1 MASTKNTQ
9 EEAVAL
15 LDQLRASILNSD
27 PDGAKEATQKALQE
41 GLEAETILNEGL
53 MPGIQEVGER
63 FGRNELFLPELMV
76 SGLAM
81 KEALEVL
88 KPFLSDASVRKGAKK
103 AVIATVAGDLHDI
116 GKNLVAM
123 MLEGGGFEVVD
134 LGIDVTAEGI
144 LEAARE
150 QKADLVCLSCLLT
163 TTMPAMKDAVQ
174 RLQQTGLES
183 KAKVMVGGAPIT
195 QAYADAIGADGY
207 AVDAAS
213 AVIRAKELMTR

>member
-1 MASTKNTQ
+1 M
-9 EEAVAL
+9 AL

>member
-41 GLEAETILNEGL
+41 RLKAETILNEGL

-63 FGRNELFLPELMV
+63 FGRNELFLPELIA
-76 SGLAM
+76 SGFAM

-88 KPFLSDASVRKGAKK
+88 RPFLSDAGVRKGAKK
-103 AVIATVAGDLHDI
+103 AVIATVSGDLHDL

-123 MLEGGGFEVVD
+123 MLEAGGFEVVD
-134 LGIDVTAEGI
+134 LGIDVTAERI

-150 QKADLVCLSCLLT
+150 QKADLVCLSSLLT

-174 RLQQTGLES
+174 RLQQTGLEP